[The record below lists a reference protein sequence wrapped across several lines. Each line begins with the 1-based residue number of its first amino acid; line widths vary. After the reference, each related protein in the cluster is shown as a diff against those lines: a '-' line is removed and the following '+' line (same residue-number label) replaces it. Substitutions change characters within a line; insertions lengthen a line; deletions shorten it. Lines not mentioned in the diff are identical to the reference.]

1 MYDSWQQKA
10 HLKNTMKFQAV
21 TELTIHS
28 MMLNYCYRPLI
39 QKGLFYFTFPK
50 NNKWSTKRHY
60 NIWIANDTPISST
73 NSLSCCMSSLVC
85 PQKMQSV
92 VSLPTFST
100 HVWLLSRVAEHV
112 SLQWSGAVI
121 AISTHA
127 AGVGLLS
134 CVYPLMYCKIA
145 GLGKTFPTLRTFEWS
160 FSSVVTLM
168 FHHFGVS

>member
-1 MYDSWQQKA
+1 
-10 HLKNTMKFQAV
+10 
-21 TELTIHS
+21 
-28 MMLNYCYRPLI
+28 
-39 QKGLFYFTFPK
+39 
-50 NNKWSTKRHY
+50 
-60 NIWIANDTPISST
+60 
-73 NSLSCCMSSLVC
+73 MSSLVC
-85 PQKMQSV
+85 PQQMQSV

>member
-1 MYDSWQQKA
+1 
-10 HLKNTMKFQAV
+10 MKFQAV

-28 MMLNYCYRPLI
+28 TRLNSCYRPLI
-39 QKGLFYFTFPK
+39 QRACFTLHFQKTTNDPK
-50 NNKWSTKRHY
+50 TLQHMNS
-60 NIWIANDTPISST
+60 NDTPISST

-85 PQKMQSV
+85 PQQMQSV

>member
-10 HLKNTMKFQAV
+10 HLKYTIKFQAV

-28 MMLNYCYRPLI
+28 MRLNSCCYRPLI
-39 QKGLFYFTFPK
+39 QMACLTLHSKK
-50 NNKWSTKRHY
+50 HINS
-60 NIWIANDTPISST
+60 NDTPISST
-73 NSLSCCMSSLVC
+73 NSLNCCMSSLVC
-85 PQKMQSV
+85 TQKMQSV

-134 CVYPLMYCKIA
+134 CVYALMYCKIA
-145 GLGKTFPTLRTFEWS
+145 GLGKTLPTLLTFEWS